1 MRNKINIAI
10 DGYSSCG
17 KSTIAK
23 AVAKGLDYFYVDS
36 GAMYRAIALY
46 ALQNN
51 CFKKDLSLDEDLL
64 IRLLDHVIVSFKYN
78 TENGQQEIYL
88 NGENVE
94 KEIRSIQVSN
104 HVSPVSK
111 IKEVRQKLVRL
122 QKRLAE
128 AKGVVMDGRDIG
140 TVVIPDAEL
149 KIFMMADP
157 AVRAQRRFDELKANG
172 LNVTLEEIMAN
183 LQSRDEMDVN
193 REIDPLRQ
201 ADDAVVVDNSN
212 LTLEEQYQFVMGQ
225 AIKRLEGVHQQ

>member
-1 MRNKINIAI
+1 
-10 DGYSSCG
+10 
-17 KSTIAK
+17 
-23 AVAKGLDYFYVDS
+23 
-36 GAMYRAIALY
+36 MYRAIALY

-51 CFKKDLSLDEDLL
+51 CFKKDLSLDQDLL

-111 IKEVRQKLVRL
+111 VKEVRLKLVKL

-128 AKGVVMDGRDIG
+128 SKGVVMDGRDIG

-157 AVRAQRRFDELKANG
+157 AVRAKRRYDELRLAG
-172 LNVTLEEIMAN
+172 LNVTLEEITAN
-183 LQSRDEMDVN
+183 IQSRDEMDVN

-212 LTLEEQYQFVMGQ
+212 LTIEEQYQFVMGQ
-225 AIKRLEGVHQQ
+225 ALKRLEGVHQQ

>member
-51 CFKKDLSLDEDLL
+51 CFKKDLSLDQDLL

-111 IKEVRQKLVRL
+111 VKEVRQKLVRL

-128 AKGVVMDGRDIG
+128 SKGVVMDGRDIG
-140 TVVIPDAEL
+140 TVVIPDEEL

-157 AVRAQRRFDELKANG
+157 AVRAKRRYDELRMAG
-172 LNVTLEEIMAN
+172 LNVTLEEITAN
-183 LQSRDEMDVN
+183 IQSRDEMDVN

-212 LTLEEQYQFVMGQ
+212 LTIEEQYQFVMGQ
-225 AIKRLEGVHQQ
+225 ALRRLEGVHQQ

>member
-1 MRNKINIAI
+1 
-10 DGYSSCG
+10 
-17 KSTIAK
+17 
-23 AVAKGLDYFYVDS
+23 
-36 GAMYRAIALY
+36 MYRAIALY

-172 LNVTLEEIMAN
+172 LNVTLEEITAN

>member
-10 DGYSSCG
+10 DGFSSCG

-51 CFKKDLSLDEDLL
+51 CFKKDLSLDEELL
-64 IRLLDHVIVSFKYN
+64 VRLLDHVIVSFKYN

-111 IKEVRQKLVRL
+111 VKEVRQKLVRL

-172 LNVTLEEIMAN
+172 LNVTLEEITAN
-183 LQSRDEMDVN
+183 IQSRDEMDVN

-201 ADDAVVVDNSN
+201 AEDAVVVDNSN
-212 LTLEEQYQFVMGQ
+212 LTIEEQYQFVMGQ
-225 AIKRLEGVHQQ
+225 ALKRLELVHQQ

>member
-1 MRNKINIAI
+1 
-10 DGYSSCG
+10 
-17 KSTIAK
+17 
-23 AVAKGLDYFYVDS
+23 
-36 GAMYRAIALY
+36 MYRAIALY

-51 CFKKDLSLDEDLL
+51 CFKKDLSLDQDLL

-172 LNVTLEEIMAN
+172 LNVTLEEITAN

>member
-1 MRNKINIAI
+1 
-10 DGYSSCG
+10 
-17 KSTIAK
+17 
-23 AVAKGLDYFYVDS
+23 
-36 GAMYRAIALY
+36 MYRANALY
-46 ALQNN
+46 ELQNN

-172 LNVTLEEIMAN
+172 LNVTLEEITAN

-212 LTLEEQYQFVMGQ
+212 LTLVEQYQFVMGQ

>member
-23 AVAKGLDYFYVDS
+23 AVAKGLNYFYVDS
-36 GAMYRAIALY
+36 GAMYRAIALF

-51 CFKKDLSLDEDLL
+51 CFNRDAHVDEQAL
-64 IRLLDHVIVSFKYN
+64 IKLLDHVIVSFKYN
-78 TENGQQEIYL
+78 TENGEQEIYL
-88 NGENVE
+88 NGVNVE
-94 KEIRSIQVSN
+94 REIRSIQVSN
-104 HVSPVSK
+104 HVSQVST

-149 KIFMMADP
+149 KIFMMADA
-157 AVRAQRRFDELKANG
+157 AVRAKRRFDELKNAG
-172 LNVTLEEIMAN
+172 LDVSLEEITAN
-183 LQSRDEMDVN
+183 IQSRDEMDTS
-193 REIDPLRQ
+193 REVDPLRQ
-201 ADDAVVVDNSN
+201 AEDAVVVDNSH
-212 LTLEEQYQFVMGQ
+212 LTIEEQFQFVMGQ
-225 AIKRLEGVHQQ
+225 AAKKLESANQH

>member
-1 MRNKINIAI
+1 VRNKINIAI

-36 GAMYRAIALY
+36 GAMYRAITLY

-51 CFKKDLSLDEDLL
+51 CFKKDLSLDQDLL

-111 IKEVRQKLVRL
+111 VKEVRQKLVRL

-128 AKGVVMDGRDIG
+128 SKGVVMDGRDIG

-157 AVRAQRRFDELKANG
+157 AVRAKRRYDELKMAG
-172 LNVTLEEIMAN
+172 LNVTLEEITAN
-183 LQSRDEMDVN
+183 IQSRDEMDVN

-201 ADDAVVVDNSN
+201 A
-212 LTLEEQYQFVMGQ
+212 F
-225 AIKRLEGVHQQ
+225 

>member
-51 CFKKDLSLDEDLL
+51 CFKKDLSLDQDLL

-111 IKEVRQKLVRL
+111 VKEVRQKLVRL

-128 AKGVVMDGRDIG
+128 SKGVVMDGRDIG

-157 AVRAQRRFDELKANG
+157 AVRAKRRYDELRMAG
-172 LNVTLEEIMAN
+172 LNVTLEEITAN
-183 LQSRDEMDVN
+183 IQSRDEMDVN

-212 LTLEEQYQFVMGQ
+212 LTIEEQYQFVMGQ
-225 AIKRLEGVHQQ
+225 ALRRLEGVHQQ

>member
-1 MRNKINIAI
+1 VRNKINIAI

-51 CFKKDLSLDEDLL
+51 CFKKDLSLDQDLL

-172 LNVTLEEIMAN
+172 LNVTLEEITAN

>member
-51 CFKKDLSLDEDLL
+51 CFKKDLSLDQDLL

-172 LNVTLEEIMAN
+172 LNVTLEEITAN